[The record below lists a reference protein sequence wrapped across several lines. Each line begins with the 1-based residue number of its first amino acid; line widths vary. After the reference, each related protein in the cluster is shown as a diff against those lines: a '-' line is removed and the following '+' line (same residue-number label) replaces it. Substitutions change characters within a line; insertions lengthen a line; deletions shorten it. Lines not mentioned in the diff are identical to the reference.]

1 MKMKLSC
8 FLLEWQFSGAKQNVP
23 RKIFANH
30 YFNEITYWKNL
41 ANKGLKAFES
51 EDYWWKSSDDEALRY
66 DNIGIEKY
74 ASKVLIGYI
83 KSSKLSQ
90 QFLEN
95 LVRFAT
101 SLLLFIQDKA

>member
-1 MKMKLSC
+1 MKVRIID
-8 FLLEWQFSGAKQNVP
+8 E
-23 RKIFANH
+23 NH
-30 YFNEITYWKNL
+30 LMTKV
-41 ANKGLKAFES
+41 S
-51 EDYWWKSSDDEALRY
+51 RY